1 MHLKKKIIEINS
13 RMYGVIQSMSRR
25 GNCWD
30 KAYTE
35 HFFCT
40 PKVESEYDDLLKFSR
55 SLFEDTEKI
64 TNNFIKYYNNE
75 RIQQKL
81 G

>member
-1 MHLKKKIIEINS
+1 MITIHLLGQS
-13 RMYGVIQSMSRR
+13 VYG
-25 GNCWD
+25 
-30 KAYTE
+30 T
-35 HFFCT
+35 FFCT

-55 SLFEDTEKI
+55 PLFEDTEKI
-64 TNNFIKYYNNE
+64 TNDFIKYYNNE